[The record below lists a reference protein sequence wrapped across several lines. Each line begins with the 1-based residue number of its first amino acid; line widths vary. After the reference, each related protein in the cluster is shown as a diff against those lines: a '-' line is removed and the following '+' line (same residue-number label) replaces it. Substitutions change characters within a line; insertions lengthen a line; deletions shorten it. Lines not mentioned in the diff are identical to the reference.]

1 VKAVILAGGKGT
13 RLHPL
18 TYDTPKQML
27 PIVGV
32 PMLEWVA
39 HNLARQGVTE
49 IVLSMGYLPD
59 RFLAA
64 YPTGEVGGVPTRFVV
79 EPEPL
84 DTAGAIRWAMQAA
97 NIDET
102 FVAINGDVI
111 CDFDIGELM
120 LVHRARGGLATIATH
135 PVADPSSY
143 GVVVT
148 DSDDSVQAFVEKP
161 APGSAPSRMISG
173 GMYVLEPRALSSIVP
188 GEAASIERRIF
199 PELVSDGL
207 LFARPD
213 ESYWL
218 DTGTLSTFLR
228 ASFDV
233 LAGRRRSPFKQRFER
248 GSWYAATS
256 SVHTQAN
263 VSAAVVDHHCRIDRR
278 ALVHQSI
285 LMPGAVIEPGA
296 KVENSVVGP
305 GAVVAAGQCVVDM
318 IFSG

>member
-1 VKAVILAGGKGT
+1 
-13 RLHPL
+13 
-18 TYDTPKQML
+18 
-27 PIVGV
+27 
-32 PMLEWVA
+32 
-39 HNLARQGVTE
+39 
-49 IVLSMGYLPD
+49 
-59 RFLAA
+59 
-64 YPTGEVGGVPTRFVV
+64 
-79 EPEPL
+79 
-84 DTAGAIRWAMQAA
+84 
-97 NIDET
+97 
-102 FVAINGDVI
+102 
-111 CDFDIGELM
+111 M

-148 DSDDSVQAFVEKP
+148 DSDDRVQAFVEKP